1 MFELIINILL
11 VAFLGFSYFTHVLE
25 APVPVKVQK
34 NPYAFQPDTWPK
46 VIQRS
51 KSEMFELIIN
61 ILLVAFL
68 GFSYFTHVLEAPVP
82 VKVQKNPY
90 AFQPDTWPKVII
102 ILLEICLII
111 NIIQIIKRNK
121 GKENFTLKAFI
132 ATIPDFF
139 KSKMF
144 VGILILAAASMLL
157 ETLGFVVTAILVL
170 FAYGA
175 LLGEKNFLRLGIAS
189 VVIALVLY
197 IVFSGM
203 LSVNLPRGTV
213 GFLRDFALFLESIVA
228 SVKGIFG

>member
-1 MFELIINILL
+1 MFELIMNILL
-11 VAFLGFSYFTHVLE
+11 VV
-25 APVPVKVQK
+25 
-34 NPYAFQPDTWPK
+34 
-46 VIQRS
+46 
-51 KSEMFELIIN
+51 
-61 ILLVAFL
+61 FL

-121 GKENFTLKAFI
+121 GKEDFNLKAFV
-132 ATIPDFF
+132 ATVPNFF

-144 VGILILAAASMLL
+144 VGIVILTAASLLL

-170 FAYGA
+170 FAYGT
-175 LLGEKNFLRLGIAS
+175 LLGEKNHVRLAIAS

-203 LSVNLPRGTV
+203 LSVNLPRGTI
-213 GFLRDFALFLESIVA
+213 GFLRNFALFLESIVA
-228 SVKGIFG
+228 GVKGIFG

>member
-1 MFELIINILL
+1 
-11 VAFLGFSYFTHVLE
+11 
-25 APVPVKVQK
+25 
-34 NPYAFQPDTWPK
+34 
-46 VIQRS
+46 
-51 KSEMFELIIN
+51 MFELIIN

>member
-1 MFELIINILL
+1 MFELIMNVLL
-11 VAFLGFSYFTHVLE
+11 VV
-25 APVPVKVQK
+25 
-34 NPYAFQPDTWPK
+34 
-46 VIQRS
+46 
-51 KSEMFELIIN
+51 
-61 ILLVAFL
+61 FL

-121 GKENFTLKAFI
+121 GKEDFTLKAFI
-132 ATIPDFF
+132 ATIPNFF

-144 VGILILAAASMLL
+144 LGIIILTVASLLL
-157 ETLGFVVTAILVL
+157 ETIGFVVTAILVL

-175 LLGEKNFLRLGIAS
+175 LLGEKNFVRLGIAS

-197 IVFSGM
+197 IVFSGL
-203 LSVNLPRGTV
+203 LSVNLPRGTI

-228 SVKGIFG
+228 GVKGIFG

>member
-1 MFELIINILL
+1 MFELIMNILL
-11 VAFLGFSYFTHVLE
+11 VV
-25 APVPVKVQK
+25 
-34 NPYAFQPDTWPK
+34 
-46 VIQRS
+46 
-51 KSEMFELIIN
+51 
-61 ILLVAFL
+61 FL

-121 GKENFTLKAFI
+121 GKEDFNLKAFA
-132 ATIPDFF
+132 ATIPNFF

-144 VGILILAAASMLL
+144 LGIIILTVASLLL
-157 ETLGFVVTAILVL
+157 ETLGFVVTALLVL
-170 FAYGA
+170 FCYGM
-175 LLGEKNFLRLGIAS
+175 LLGEKNYTRLAIAS
-189 VVIALVLY
+189 VLIALVLY

-203 LSVNLPRGTV
+203 LSVNLPRGTI

-228 SVKGIFG
+228 GVKGIFG